1 MEHSAATRSQQKQ
14 IQQDQRCTRPSTAP
28 RRAADNGEVWFHMLL
43 LPSQPQLFDSPA
55 AAQKCPKAINHL
67 CCVRGDACGRWIFQS
82 ADWLSRVFTSGCL
95 TSPSSAASC
104 PLSRCSLWLSTVG
117 AQGCRVRSPVG
128 CHLNVRERERER
140 EKLDL
145 WFGIGSQHCLWLVPL
160 IGNKLPM
167 PSHDLHL

>member
-1 MEHSAATRSQQKQ
+1 MEHSAVPRSQQKQ
-14 IQQDQRCTRPSTAP
+14 IQQDQRCTRRSTASM
-28 RRAADNGEVWFHMLL
+28 RAADNGEVWFHVLL

-67 CCVRGDACGRWIFQS
+67 CFVRGDAWGRWIFQS

-128 CHLNVRERERER
+128 CHLNVRERERE
-140 EKLDL
+140 KLDL